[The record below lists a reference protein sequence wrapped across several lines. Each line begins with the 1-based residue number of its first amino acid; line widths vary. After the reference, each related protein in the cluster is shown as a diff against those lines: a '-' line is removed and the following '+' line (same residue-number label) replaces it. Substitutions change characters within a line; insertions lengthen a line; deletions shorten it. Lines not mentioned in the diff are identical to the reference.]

1 MRNNNTQI
9 WFTHHELL
17 ELIAIVQAVKY
28 GAAKQQNM
36 AEVKLT
42 RSILN
47 KLLDFDIDSRG
58 TVVVL
63 DSMSRYTL
71 WSFVEQY
78 INFCAETKQ
87 HIEYALAVTIST
99 KLSG

>member
-1 MRNNNTQI
+1 MRNIHKQI

-17 ELIAIVQAVKY
+17 ELIAIVQAIKC
-28 GAAKQQNM
+28 AAIKQCNK
-36 AEVKLT
+36 AEVKLMNSLLCT
-42 RSILN
+42 
-47 KLLDFDIDSRG
+47 LLDFDIDCRG

-63 DSMSRYTL
+63 DSMTRYNL
-71 WSFVEQY
+71 WNLVEQY
-78 INFCAETKQ
+78 INFCAETRQ